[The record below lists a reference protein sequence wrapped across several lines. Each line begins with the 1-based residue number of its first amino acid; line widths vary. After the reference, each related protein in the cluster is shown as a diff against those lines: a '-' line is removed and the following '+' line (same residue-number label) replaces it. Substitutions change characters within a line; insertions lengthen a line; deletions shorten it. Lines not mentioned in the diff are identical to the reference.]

1 MALLAVP
8 FLLIVIYF
16 FMVGSAAT
24 AKPFSDGLV
33 GWLGRVIANIP
44 LAGPLSI
51 KMAVSL
57 ASWITNKIGGQWRD
71 LERGALA
78 WISGMYQ
85 WATLA
90 ITQAMEWP
98 YHLFRLQAW
107 LLTVEIPKLVKAITH
122 PALNIT
128 RTITKRLQP
137 IERTIIKL
145 PKLSKA
151 AAKALIGAAVATYVH
166 PYLAEL
172 RWLKRHFAALQHA
185 IGIALPVPHFPS
197 LSGILKRLRRLE
209 KRAVVAATVA
219 VVVAALARL
228 GINWARCRNVKRAGK
243 RICGMDF
250 NALESMLEQTLGI
263 FGALSI
269 VALAEELQTITPAV
283 ADGVGFFVKE
293 APQAFHAITDAER
306 AAANVIADS
315 IDSIVSAF

>member
-24 AKPFSDGLV
+24 AKPFSDGFV
-33 GWLGRVIANIP
+33 GWLARVVGNIP

-57 ASWITNKIGGQWRD
+57 ASWITNKVGGQWRD
-71 LERGALA
+71 LERGALG

-107 LLTVEIPKLVKAITH
+107 LLTVEIPRLIKAITH
-122 PALNIT
+122 PAISIT

-151 AAKALIGAAVATYVH
+151 AAKALVGAAVATYIH
-166 PYLAEL
+166 PYLADL

-185 IGIALPVPHFPS
+185 IDIALPVPHFPS
-197 LSGILKRLRRLE
+197 LSGILKRLRKLE
-209 KRAVVAATVA
+209 RRTVVAATVA

-228 GINWARCRNVKRAGK
+228 GLGWIRCNNVRRAG
-243 RICGMDF
+243 RAVCGIDMNLLDSLILDTV
-250 NALESMLEQTLGI
+250 AI
-263 FGALSI
+263 F
-269 VALAEELQTITPAV
+269 
-283 ADGVGFFVKE
+283 
-293 APQAFHAITDAER
+293 
-306 AAANVIADS
+306 
-315 IDSIVSAF
+315 SIVSVVEFANELRAVEGEAVGLMGKLVREWPG